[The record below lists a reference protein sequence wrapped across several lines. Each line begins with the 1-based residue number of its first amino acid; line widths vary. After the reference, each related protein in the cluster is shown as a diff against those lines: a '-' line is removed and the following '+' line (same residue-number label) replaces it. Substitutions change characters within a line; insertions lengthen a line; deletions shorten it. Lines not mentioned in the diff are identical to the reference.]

1 MKMIRRMIS
10 TAAALCLAAITAFSV
25 SAAQNY
31 ISYAGYVFSLDNKQ
45 ATIHAY
51 EGDED
56 ELYIPETLWNYTVVG
71 IEDYAFMN
79 RSDLKT
85 LYLQYGTKL
94 TTIGK
99 FAFYGCSSFRY
110 AEVPP
115 MVETIG
121 EGAFQ
126 DCSGLEKVVFDNQK
140 ITAIENQ
147 TFYGCSSLT
156 AIELPGSVVSIGD
169 LAFADCDSL
178 QRIIIPAGV
187 TAIGDSAFARSDAL
201 VIYCYKGSYAH
212 RYATEK
218 SIPFVLLD
226 SGAEG
231 YLLGDTDDN
240 GDVDVVDATW
250 LQRYVALM
258 DVGVIEETVMHGDV
272 DGDGDPTIVDA
283 TFIMR
288 YCVGIVTPYGIG
300 EPV

>member
-1 MKMIRRMIS
+1 
-10 TAAALCLAAITAFSV
+10 
-25 SAAQNY
+25 
-31 ISYAGYVFSLDNKQ
+31 
-45 ATIHAY
+45 
-51 EGDED
+51 
-56 ELYIPETLWNYTVVG
+56 
-71 IEDYAFMN
+71 
-79 RSDLKT
+79 
-85 LYLQYGTKL
+85 
-94 TTIGK
+94 
-99 FAFYGCSSFRY
+99 
-110 AEVPP
+110 
-115 MVETIG
+115 MVETVG

-187 TAIGDSAFARSDAL
+187 TAIGDNAFARSDSV
-201 VIYCYKGSYAH
+201 VIYCYKGPYAH

-218 SIPFVLLD
+218 NIPFVLLD